1 MADNVDTDRLQAL
14 GMLASALAGRP
25 VAVSPA
31 PAGEP
36 SWTDGQSIFV
46 DPSAGGRANL
56 ESIAVHA
63 SLISADSLAND
74 VVNSLVRHPRLAR
87 RYLAVEGHR
96 ALAANSALLPTTLTS
111 LFDPEVAGIS
121 NSPEDSLSI
130 ASTKTHSVIRLP
142 RSGSSAPRR

>member
-63 SLISADSLAND
+63 
-74 VVNSLVRHPRLAR
+74 
-87 RYLAVEGHR
+87 
-96 ALAANSALLPTTLTS
+96 
-111 LFDPEVAGIS
+111 
-121 NSPEDSLSI
+121 
-130 ASTKTHSVIRLP
+130 
-142 RSGSSAPRR
+142 